1 MDSLKSRTN
10 YTEIPTLKDP
20 SQFPSGSSENFFI
33 GFCQLAAQL
42 RLIIYTGK
50 GGTGKTVT
58 SCATA
63 IKMSEH
69 GHNTLVISADP
80 AHTLSDALIMEDIG
94 HDPKLIQKNLTAVQI
109 DPVTEMSRQ
118 YDTIL
123 SYMASIF
130 SAKGIDETLA
140 YEIAMLP
147 GMTQLFSLL
156 KIEEVAR
163 TKEFDSIVLDMPA
176 SGEALRYL
184 YFPKLVGSIGRKL
197 TGLAGL
203 FRGFA
208 KVFQPLAKIPAP
220 TRDVIKSEMELL
232 DRLDMLAE
240 IIKDNDSTSIR
251 LVANPDTFSIENA
264 KRAMMSASL
273 YGINVDLAIIN
284 KLMAGS
290 SDKYYDNWATF
301 QKSKAEEARANFYP
315 LPVKETQLYG
325 TELRGIDMLR
335 RHGEALFG
343 SDDPSRIFYRGKPYM
358 FENEGAS
365 INMTV
370 QVPFTEKDD
379 FEIHRYGDQLTI
391 TVNTPAAKI
400 VNIVPLPIATAG
412 MKLARAKLL
421 DHQLNV
427 LFEKVS

>member
-1 MDSLKSRTN
+1 L
-10 YTEIPTLKDP
+10 
-20 SQFPSGSSENFFI
+20 
-33 GFCQLAAQL
+33 L

-63 IKMSEH
+63 IKMAER
-69 GHNTLVISADP
+69 NYETLVISADP
-80 AHTLSDALIMEDIG
+80 AHTLSDAFMMPNVG
-94 HDPKLIQKNLTAVQI
+94 HEPKQVLQNLTALQI

-118 YDTIL
+118 YNTIL
-123 SYMASIF
+123 SYTAALF

-156 KIEEVAR
+156 KVEEVDRAN
-163 TKEFDSIVLDMPA
+163 TFDAVVLDMPA

-203 FRGFA
+203 FSGFA
-208 KVFQPLAKIPAP
+208 KIFQPLAKFP
-220 TRDVIKSEMELL
+220 TPTKGVIQSEMELL
-232 DRLDMLAE
+232 DRLDALSD
-240 IIKDNDSTSIR
+240 IINNNDRTSVR

-264 KRAMMSASL
+264 KRVLMSTSL
-273 YGINVDLAIIN
+273 YGINVDMAVIN
-284 KLMAGS
+284 KIMAGS
-290 SDKYYDNWATF
+290 SDEYYAKWASF
-301 QKSKAEEARANFYP
+301 QRSKVEEAKANFYP
-315 LPVKETQLYG
+315 LPVREVQLHG

-335 RHGEALFG
+335 RHGEMLFG
-343 SDDPSRIFYRGKPYM
+343 SDDPSKIFYRGEPYM
-358 FENEGAS
+358 FVNKGTA

-379 FEIHRYGDQLTI
+379 FSIERYGDQLTI
-391 TVNTPAAKI
+391 TVRTVTGRIA
-400 VNIVPLPIATAG
+400 NIVPLPVATAG
-412 MKLARAKLL
+412 MKLVKAKLL
-421 DHQLNV
+421 NHKLNV
-427 LFEKVS
+427 QFEKEPL

>member
-1 MDSLKSRTN
+1 M
-10 YTEIPTLKDP
+10 
-20 SQFPSGSSENFFI
+20 
-33 GFCQLAAQL
+33 

-63 IKMSEH
+63 IRMAERSYR
-69 GHNTLVISADP
+69 TMVISADP
-80 AHTLSDALIMEDIG
+80 AHTLGDAFIMHDISY
-94 HDPKLIQKNLTAVQI
+94 DPRQVLPNLTALQI
-109 DPVTEMSRQ
+109 DPVTEMSKQ
-118 YDTIL
+118 YDPIL

-156 KIEEVAR
+156 KIEEVER
-163 TKEFDSIVLDMPA
+163 TKSFDAVVLDMPA

-197 TGLAGL
+197 TGLVGL
-203 FRGFA
+203 FSGFA
-208 KVFQPLAKIPAP
+208 KVFQPVAKIPAP
-220 TRDVIKSEMELL
+220 SREVINSEMDFL
-232 DRLDMLAE
+232 DRLDGLAE
-240 IIKDNDSTSIR
+240 IIRDNDVTSIR

-264 KRAMMSASL
+264 KRALMSASL
-273 YGINVDLAIIN
+273 YGINVDMAVIN
-284 KLMAGS
+284 KIMASS
-290 SDKYYDNWATF
+290 SDVYYAKWASY
-301 QKSKAEEARANFYP
+301 QRSKVEEAKANFYP
-315 LPVKETQLYG
+315 LPVKEVQLYG
-325 TELRGIDMLR
+325 TELRGVDMLK
-335 RHGEALFG
+335 RHGEVLFG
-343 SDDPSRIFYRGKPYM
+343 SDDPGKTFYRGKPYL
-358 FENEGAS
+358 FVNEGSA

-379 FEIHRYGDQLTI
+379 FSIERYGDQLTV
-391 TVNTPAAKI
+391 TVKTQVGQI

-412 MKLARAKLL
+412 MKLAKAKLMN
-421 DHQLNV
+421 HELNV